1 MSAKDRWAVVFDFDG
16 TLTPKGKSLFATID
30 EHGLSPEGREAQQ
43 KIHGQLIHKA
53 TAGNLTPEEDLY
65 WLEESIKNYIRYGLT
80 YEKARAVLAAVPLR
94 EGVLDCL
101 RRLWQ
106 EGVPV
111 AIISYGIRPF
121 IKMVLQR
128 HGSSAFGFIDRIYAA
143 QLKTDP
149 DTNRFV
155 GYDAETFVLQSTKDV
170 WSLKFANWCDV
181 PYDHILAVGDSG
193 GDKLLGHLRSNRL
206 LIANDKAQAIQ
217 LEPFAGDVAI
227 TDGFDPVTVWL
238 RMKMGI

>member
-30 EHGLSPEGREAQQ
+30 EFGLSPEGREAQQ

-101 RRLWQ
+101 RLLWQ
-106 EGVPV
+106 EQVPV

-121 IKMVLQR
+121 IKMVLR
-128 HGSSAFGFIDRIYAA
+128 HHGPAAPGFVDRIYAA
-143 QLKTDP
+143 QLTTDP
-149 DTNRFV
+149 NTNHFV

-170 WSLKFANWCDV
+170 WSRKFADLYDI

-193 GDKLLGHLRSNRL
+193 GDKLLGYLRRNRL
-206 LIANDKAQAIQ
+206 VIAKDKTEAAK